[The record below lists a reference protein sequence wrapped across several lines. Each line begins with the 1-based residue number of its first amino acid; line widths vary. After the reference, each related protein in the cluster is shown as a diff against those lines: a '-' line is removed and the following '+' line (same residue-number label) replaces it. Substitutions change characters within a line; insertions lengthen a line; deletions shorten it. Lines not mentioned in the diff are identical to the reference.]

1 MSVDVPVNPRPE
13 PPPQRERAKDYQL
26 ETIAQL
32 STLGTPTGTMAQVTG
47 LSEPYVA
54 RLLSGK
60 GNETFNKFREQ
71 YKKSALKNVIGAHFS
86 LVDMIPQS
94 LDAFTAALG
103 GQDLRLRKETA
114 QWIWDRVVPDLTGK
128 KDSEGSDTFQVVI
141 NQPQV
146 SAQIGETMESVAHM
160 LKGLHD
166 TILIQDE
173 NKHVLIGTDALAT
186 PVSQHEVSEGE
197 ARLGT
202 KSDKGDLLTE
212 VVEERNPNRE

>member
-1 MSVDVPVNPRPE
+1 MSADVPVNPRPE

-47 LSEPYVA
+47 LSEPYVS

-60 GNETFNKFREQ
+60 GNETFNKLRED

-86 LVDMIPQS
+86 LVELIPES
-94 LDAFTAALG
+94 LDAFREALHC
-103 GQDLRLRKETA
+103 QDIRVRKEMG
-114 QWIWDRVVPDLTGK
+114 QWVWDNVVPDLNGK
-128 KDSEGSDTFQVVI
+128 KDSEGGDSFSVTI

-146 SAQIGETMESVAHM
+146 SAQIGETMTSVAQM
-160 LKGLHD
+160 LTGLREAIS
-166 TILIQDE
+166 TQDE
-173 NKHVLIGTDALAT
+173 NKHVLIGEEALAT
-186 PVSQHEVSEGE
+186 PATQHEVSEGP
-197 ARLGT
+197 APLGE
-202 KSDKGDLLTE
+202 SSGKGDLLTE